1 MVGGNLTLKKLRA
14 RKIPY
19 RDLVIWKILAKP
31 MTRYKVRAPHV
42 EAVRLLLKNGWEMM
56 VDNKVDYIIK
66 KGKGR
71 LYERA
76 VPYQFFSYNKLDL
89 EYYEMKQILPVAHK
103 VLAMFDVSFDD
114 LTSKNAVDTS
124 LN

>member
-1 MVGGNLTLKKLRA
+1 MKKLRA

-31 MTRYKVRAPHV
+31 MTRYKVRALHV
-42 EAVRLLLKNGWEMM
+42 EAVRLLLKNGWELT

-66 KGKGR
+66 NGKGR